1 MRIKLLRLFL
11 VACCATMMAQTTY
24 EIAGNG
30 DGKNGAYLVKVT
42 AFVKNVKTAKDE
54 LKRCAV
60 HGVMFRGFTN
70 TVDGVSAQKPLIA
83 DPNIEQ
89 TKAEFFNAFY
99 TEKAYERYA
108 TITEGSFTSA
118 KVKKGYEVSALML
131 VNKEDL
137 QHYLEQSGII
147 KGFSNLW

>member
-1 MRIKLLRLFL
+1 
-11 VACCATMMAQTTY
+11 
-24 EIAGNG
+24 
-30 DGKNGAYLVKVT
+30 
-42 AFVKNVKTAKDE
+42 
-54 LKRCAV
+54 
-60 HGVMFRGFTN
+60 MFRGFTN